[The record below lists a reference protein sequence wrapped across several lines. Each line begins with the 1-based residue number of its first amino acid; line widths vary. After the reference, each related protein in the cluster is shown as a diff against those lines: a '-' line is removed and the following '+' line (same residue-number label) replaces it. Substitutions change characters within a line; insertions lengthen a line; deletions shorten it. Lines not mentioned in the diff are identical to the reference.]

1 MNLHSQAFQKSPL
14 LKIEHLKKHFGSQLV
29 LDDVNL
35 EVKKGEILC
44 IIGQSGGGKSVILK
58 HVIGLIIPDGGR
70 VILDGEEISSPT
82 KKPSDFNK
90 VRKRLGMLFQGAA
103 LFDSK
108 SVGENIAFPL
118 REHTDRSE
126 KEIQSII
133 AEALEMVGLQKAFQ
147 FKMPSELSG
156 GMRSRVGLARALV
169 MKPEIMLYDEPTS
182 ALDPIMTDKINEL
195 ILSLRDKLSMT
206 SLVVTHDM
214 ASAYRIADTIAM
226 IYEGKIVF
234 CGTPAQ
240 IRATRNPYIQQFI
253 RGQRKLHYAVT
264 AAEHE
269 GIAFEQQVNVSE
281 LKQRLTSDN
290 RVFSRRV
297 DDAGRQD
304 ALTGLLNAD
313 QFSEILDD
321 EIKRSLNIGEQLALV
336 LCVIDSFDELSAKY
350 GADAGNATL
359 TETGQKVSRCIR
371 GTDYAGRLQTG
382 EFALILTKTDP
393 KVILRTV
400 EGIRKRIS
408 GLTIRSQQGENVP
421 VTLSFGVAMAAETV
435 ADPESL
441 VKKAGEACLAARK
454 NGPSGIELR

>member
-1 MNLHSQAFQKSPL
+1 MDTTNKTPSNGFL
-14 LKIEHLKKHFGSQLV
+14 LKIEHLKKHFGNQLV

-35 EVKKGEILC
+35 EVKKGEIIC

-58 HVIGLIIPDGGR
+58 HIIGLIIPDGGR

-118 REHTDRSE
+118 REHTDYSE
-126 KEIQSII
+126 EHIQSII
-133 AEALEMVGLQKAFQ
+133 AEALEMVGLQKNFQ
-147 FKMPSELSG
+147 FKLPSELSG
-156 GMRSRVGLARALV
+156 GMKSRVGLARALV

-206 SLVVTHDM
+206 SVVVTHDM

-253 RGQRKLHYAVT
+253 RGQRKLHYAVSADDSEG
-264 AAEHE
+264 AA
-269 GIAFEQQVNVSE
+269 FDKQVDVGE
-281 LKQRLTSDN
+281 LKQRLTDKIG
-290 RVFSRRV
+290 SRRG
-297 DDAGRQD
+297 DGGRQG
-304 ALTGLLNAD
+304 AQTGLRTAA
-313 QFSEILDD
+313 QFSEVLET
-321 EIKRSLNIGEQLALV
+321 EIERSVGEEKTLALV
-336 LCVIDSFDELSAKY
+336 RCAVDSLEALSGRY
-350 GADAGNATL
+350 GADIETAAL
-359 TETGQKVSRCIR
+359 AETGKRLARCIR
-371 GTDYAGRLQTG
+371 GTDYAARLDG
-382 EFALILTKTDP
+382 GDFALILTQTDP
-393 KVILRTV
+393 TYLLKTV
-400 EGIRKRIS
+400 EGIRQRIS
-408 GLTIRSQQGENVP
+408 GLAVTTQKGENIP
-421 VTLSFGVAMAAETV
+421 LTLSFGVALAGEAAPDVDT
-435 ADPESL
+435 L
-441 VKKAGEACLAARK
+441 VKKAGIAIAEARGT
-454 NGPSGIELR
+454 GPGTIVLNKV